1 MEFDVVRLG
10 VGLGENSAGVATL
23 DGAVFKIG
31 VSRTLDGGGVAGVL
45 EMSGF
50 IVAFAEGSVAEEK
63 AEW

>member
-1 MEFDVVRLG
+1 MVRL
-10 VGLGENSAGVATL
+10 VGGLAEKSVGVATFE
-23 DGAVFKIG
+23 GAVFRVG

-50 IVAFAEGSVAEEK
+50 IVAPAEGSVAEER